1 MKDLMKGP
9 IYPPISVLFRISI
22 NNNGVMEKFVDKNT
36 GNDYLAKNTS
46 APYFFYFFMYFYF
59 I

>member
-46 APYFFYFFMYFYF
+46 ALCQQKETNTS
-59 I
+59 